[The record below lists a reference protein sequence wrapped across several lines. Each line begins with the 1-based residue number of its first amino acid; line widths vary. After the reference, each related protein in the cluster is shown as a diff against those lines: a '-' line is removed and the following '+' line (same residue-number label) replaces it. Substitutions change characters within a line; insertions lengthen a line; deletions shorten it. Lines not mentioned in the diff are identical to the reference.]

1 MKISELIPM
10 LNSLLSEVGDAEVCV
25 KFNDDTPQEIG
36 SVFTARNVTAP
47 TTEETKNIVVLKAAS
62 D

>member
-1 MKISELIPM
+1 M